1 MYIYKLSLILTNFV
15 KSNKILLLI
24 IFSRYEVPGL
34 LEGGAYLKVTEIN
47 TVKGKPL
54 SFFFSF
60 KIKMKQIFT
69 INKPQTCNKKS
80 KY

>member
-54 SFFFSF
+54 SFFFF
-60 KIKMKQIFT
+60 FQ
-69 INKPQTCNKKS
+69 NKNETNFHYQ
-80 KY
+80 